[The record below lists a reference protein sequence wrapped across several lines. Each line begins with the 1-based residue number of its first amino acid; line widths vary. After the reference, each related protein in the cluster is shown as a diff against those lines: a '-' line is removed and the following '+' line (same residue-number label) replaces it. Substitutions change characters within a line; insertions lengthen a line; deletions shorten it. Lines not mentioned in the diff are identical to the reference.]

1 MQETANKRKL
11 SKLVGWGAAFFT
23 GGLGPTDLILVPGIN
38 KLLLKWFNIDLDF
51 ISGKL
56 SLAVRQRQVCLYQRI
71 NLQRFLFFRRADL
84 FSYSYSL
91 EEKKVR
97 NGYDKVYMFIELANP
112 LANEE
117 QLRFTMSEVEL
128 YEKLTDQIE
137 KGAYAPGVRT
147 LNKCLKKYL
156 ESSKK
161 TKNMLYQTLSTNE

>member
-1 MQETANKRKL
+1 M
-11 SKLVGWGAAFFT
+11 
-23 GGLGPTDLILVPGIN
+23 PGIN

-56 SLAVRQRQVCLYQRI
+56 SLAVRQRQVCLYHEDKLAKI
-71 NLQRFLFFRRADL
+71 SHFLEEL
-84 FSYSYSL
+84 TYFSYSYSL